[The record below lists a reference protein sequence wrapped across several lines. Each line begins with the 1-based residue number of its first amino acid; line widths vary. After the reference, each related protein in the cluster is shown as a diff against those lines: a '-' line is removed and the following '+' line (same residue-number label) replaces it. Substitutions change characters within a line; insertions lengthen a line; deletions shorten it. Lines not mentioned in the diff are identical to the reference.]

1 MSSSNFK
8 KLFVKTFIACAAW
21 TSVANLAEA
30 NSGNLKVTG
39 QAGKYQLF
47 QKVKAVRCSLE
58 KRGQCDPAVFFD
70 LNQSAQV
77 PVGHYILGFENSL
90 YPDLVEVRSGRQT
103 EIQLEK
109 VYIPAQVRGEKIRIY
124 RDFSSLAEQ
133 KKIYLS
139 MYFMN
144 RHFFRLEK
152 ENFGDLYLTGVWER
166 DFVQRFTYEVCPV
179 LSALG
184 TKEAKALSTCAAW
197 NGAKNPMD
205 LKDLFQFGSDGT
217 FTEMWVSYPGDVF
230 ASKHPRYLVSAPV
243 TDQDFVSVFP
253 GQYKVQA
260 EGKGQPAV
268 SIRAGRNVNVSNW
281 ENLLN
286 ASSSKLNL
294 MTECFQAKIWKTDER
309 AHCTSDSQEGCH
321 RMNAKSCELM

>member
-1 MSSSNFK
+1 MNSSSLK
-8 KLFVKTFIACAAW
+8 RTLIKSFIGFA
-21 TSVANLAEA
+21 TLVSLSHFAEA
-30 NSGNLKVTG
+30 NTGNLKVSG
-39 QAGKYQLF
+39 EAGKYQLF

-58 KRGQCDPAVFFD
+58 KRGQCDTAVFFD
-70 LNQSAQV
+70 LNQATQV
-77 PVGHYILGFENSL
+77 PAGHYILGFENSL
-90 YPDLVEVRSGRQT
+90 YPDLVEIRTGKQT

-109 VYIPAQVRGEKIRIY
+109 VFIPSQIRGDKIRIY
-124 RDFSSLAEQ
+124 RDFSALTEQ

-179 LSALG
+179 LTALG
-184 TKEAKALSTCAAW
+184 TKESKAISTCAAW

-205 LKDLFQFGSDGT
+205 LKDLFQFATDGT
-217 FTEMWVSYPGDVF
+217 LTEMWVTYPGDVF

-260 EGKGQPAV
+260 EGKGQPAISV
-268 SIRAGRNVNVSNW
+268 RAGRIVNVSSW

-286 ASSSKLNL
+286 APGSKINL
-294 MTECFQAKIWKTDER
+294 MAECFQAKVWKTDER

-321 RMNAKSCELM
+321 RMNAKSCEPM